1 MSEEWYAKASR
12 ERLSLVPWIVD
23 TREDVVRAVRLGV
36 MGVITN
42 TPLKTQK
49 MLNEICGG
57 GGW

>member
-1 MSEEWYAKASR
+1 
-12 ERLSLVPWIVD
+12 
-23 TREDVVRAVRLGV
+23 VRLGV

-57 GGW
+57 GGGGGGW